1 MKKEEENGI
10 YIFEFNVSLKTQKQE
25 TCFYFSFL
33 FFPSFNSSLLT
44 KSYHGIYIVFDSILN
59 DQRRQEGLI
68 SIDNY

>member
-25 TCFYFSFL
+25 GNVLLL
-33 FFPSFNSSLLT
+33 FFPFFSFNSSLLT